1 MKIAVRLAI
10 LMFVNYALNAA
21 SFRLLARGSFLG
33 VGIAD
38 GLICWWG
45 FTMTRLIVQADT
57 RFQQVG
63 YVIGGVS
70 GSLFGMWLTK

>member
-10 LMFVNYALNAA
+10 LMFVNYALNAV

-38 GLICWWG
+38 GMIAWWG
-45 FTMTRLIVQADT
+45 FTMTKLIVQADT
-57 RFQQVG
+57 RVQQVG
-63 YVIGGVS
+63 YVIGGVG
-70 GSLFGMWLTK
+70 GSLFGLWLTK